1 MMKTFPCAIRLDDS
15 GEAALFRNVPPSG
28 GSMIG
33 YTQQVGP
40 AICCA
45 IGQSAT
51 MVSILWGS

>member
-1 MMKTFPCAIRLDDS
+1 
-15 GEAALFRNVPPSG
+15 
-28 GSMIG
+28 MIG

-51 MVSILWGS
+51 MVSVLWGFLVWKGSSCPDRA

>member
-1 MMKTFPCAIRLDDS
+1 
-15 GEAALFRNVPPSG
+15 
-28 GSMIG
+28 MIG